1 MSRTFNTIGL
11 IGKYDAP
18 NMGGTLQE
26 LIDLLKRRSLRIL
39 LDEATGRQ
47 LGDHDLETAS
57 RDRIGQECDLAI
69 VVGGDGSLLNAAR
82 SLSQY
87 DVPLL
92 GVNLGRLGFLVDVSP
107 AEMAETIEQVLNGQY
122 NEEQRFLL
130 ATTVERQG
138 EHLSEN
144 DAFNDV
150 SIHKSHVARMIELEA
165 YIDNAFVA
173 TLRAD
178 GLIVSSPTGSTAYA
192 LSAGGPIIHPSLNAI
207 VIVPV
212 CPHTLSNRPL
222 VINGDC
228 EVEIVVKDAG
238 QSEVLVTCDGQISL
252 GLGRGDR
259 LTIRKKP
266 HPITLIHPLSH
277 DYYDILRKKLHWGE
291 KLT

>member
-1 MSRTFNTIGL
+1 MTRTFNTIGL
-11 IGKYDAP
+11 IGKYDSP

-26 LIDLLKRRSLRIL
+26 LIDLLKQRSCRIL

-47 LGDHDLETAS
+47 LSDHGVETAS
-57 RDRIGQECDLAI
+57 RDRIGSECDLAI

-82 SLSQY
+82 SLSQHG
-87 DVPLL
+87 VPLL
-92 GVNLGRLGFLVDVSP
+92 GINLGRLGFLVDVSP
-107 AEMAETIEQVLNGQY
+107 EDMPATLEQVFNGEY
-122 NEEQRFLL
+122 IEEQRFLL

-150 SIHKSHVARMIELEA
+150 SIHKSHVARMIELET
-165 YIDNAFVA
+165 YVDGTFVA

-207 VIVPV
+207 VIVPI

-228 EVEIVVKDAG
+228 EVEILVRDAG

-252 GLGRGDR
+252 GLGKGDR
-259 LTIRKKP
+259 LVIRKKP
-266 HPITLIHPLSH
+266 QPITLMHPKNH
-277 DYYDILRKKLHWGE
+277 NYYDILRRKLHWGE